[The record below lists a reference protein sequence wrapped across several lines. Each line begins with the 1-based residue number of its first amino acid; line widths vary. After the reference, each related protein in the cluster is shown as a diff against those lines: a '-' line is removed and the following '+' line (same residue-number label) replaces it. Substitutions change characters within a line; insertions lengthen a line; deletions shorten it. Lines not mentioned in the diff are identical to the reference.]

1 MFTRILYTVTKP
13 MAIGKLVSYFSPAST
28 VTIHDAYRYSV
39 LITLILFLQPLFN
52 HTYYMR
58 MIETA
63 QQIRI
68 GLCSLVY
75 RKSLKLST
83 SSLIEITNGKIVTI
97 ISKDVMLFETMLQF
111 INEVWIGIVQV
122 IAMTYVMYTQ
132 IGVPAL
138 IGIGFLVLLTPL
150 QGVVAKLTMKT
161 KLKVLARFDERIR
174 LIQEVLSTIQIIKIY
189 TWENYFRKL
198 VDAIRKSE
206 VSKLRIMY
214 YLKVITIALGHMSS
228 KISFYICIVTYT
240 LFHESITAEKAFVVL
255 SCYGGI
261 QHALNIAIPLGI
273 YQFAETKSSV
283 KRIKKFLLSPEVSSE
298 GTSNIYEH
306 TSPTLY
312 TGDKEKRI
320 ELYNIQPAC
329 VKTTDLSV
337 EVLKGQPI
345 LHNINLHLC
354 PGLYAVCGPIG
365 SGKSTLLK
373 ALLNDLPVVNG
384 KLNINGS
391 CSYASQDPWLFP
403 GTIRQNILF
412 GLPFEHERYNHIV
425 DICGLRRD
433 FEILPDGDSTLVNDR
448 GLNLSKGQ
456 QARVNLARAIYKNAD
471 IYLLDSPLSALDA
484 TVCKQVFE
492 TCFKKFLQK
501 KICIVVMHQ
510 VQFLKEVD
518 KILILKDGR
527 LESEG
532 TFGELNTKSIHFG
545 MDTIQDHVQGNE
557 VTEKDG
563 NGSSDVEADE
573 TTKLLD
579 DFGIHK
585 EAKKLYAENKKEG
598 KVEWSV
604 YKSYFKLAGGWKTL
618 PFLFI
623 LSCLQQTFQT
633 GFDYFISYWINV
645 EENLYVQRW
654 NGTTNSTIYEET
666 LAEKKIIPLFYTI
679 LIVSATVFTIA
690 NSVYIFILFSL
701 ANKRLH
707 NICFWQIIQAP
718 MAFFDLN
725 LSGNILNRFSK
736 DVNVVDEHIPIL
748 FFQCIRLSLI
758 VIGIVVSLSIVKIGF
773 LAVSIGFASVL
784 FLCQRIYL
792 PTSRSLKR
800 LDGVTRSPVIG
811 HLNASLEGLTTIRA
825 SGVQNIL
832 AEQFDKHQDLHSSAS
847 YMYLSTNRA
856 FGFYIDMFCVAYS
869 MIIMFSLLLFSPTNA
884 GKVGL
889 ALNLAFGLGTLLQFW
904 IRQWTE
910 LENQMTSVERILE
923 YRDIQTEDASG
934 STPENW
940 PNRGCV
946 QYSDVHMKYP
956 KTNQEV
962 LKGMNFIIEPG
973 QKIGI
978 IGRTGAGKTSVISAL
993 FRLYD
998 LSEGHIRIG
1007 DVDIKSLEIRNVRS
1021 KISIIPQ
1028 NPIIFSGTIRS
1039 NLDPNREYDDSSIWR
1054 VLDDVG
1060 LKTLIMGLD
1069 SGLEHKTQD
1078 GGSNFSTGQKQLICL
1093 ARAALRNNKIVVL
1106 DEATANIDLQT
1117 DILVQETI
1125 KKKFGHCTI
1134 LMIAHK
1140 LNTVLDSDKVMVVNN
1155 GQIVEFDKPEVLL
1168 NDKESNF
1175 YYLVSQSGL
1184 LKKSS

>member
-1 MFTRILYTVTKP
+1 MFVRILYTVTKP

-28 VTIHDAYRYSV
+28 VTLDDAYKYSFIITFI
-39 LITLILFLQPLFN
+39 LILQPLFN

-58 MIETA
+58 MMETA

-111 INEVWIGIVQV
+111 INEVWIGIIQV

-138 IGIGFLVLLTPL
+138 IGIGFLVALTPL

-174 LIQEVLSTIQIIKIY
+174 LIQEILSSIQIIKIY

-198 VDAIRKSE
+198 VDAIRTSE
-206 VSKLRIMY
+206 VAKLRMMY

-273 YQFAETKSSV
+273 YQFAETKSSI
-283 KRIKKFLLSPEVSSE
+283 KRIKKFLLSAEEIRKKMLKFIKANLYV
-298 GTSNIYEH
+298 YEQ
-306 TSPTLY
+306 PTFQFRY
-312 TGDKEKRI
+312 
-320 ELYNIQPAC
+320 
-329 VKTTDLSV
+329 
-337 EVLKGQPI
+337 
-345 LHNINLHLC
+345 
-354 PGLYAVCGPIG
+354 PGLYAICGPIG
-365 SGKSTLLK
+365 CGKSTLLK
-373 ALLNDLPVVNG
+373 ALLNDLTIING
-384 KLNINGS
+384 KLNVTGD

-412 GLPFEHERYNHIV
+412 GLPFEHERYNHVIN
-425 DICGLRRD
+425 ICGLKRD
-433 FEILPDGDSTLVNDR
+433 LEILPDGDNTLVNDR

-471 IYLLDSPLSALDA
+471 VYLLDSPLSALDA
-484 TVCKQVFE
+484 TV
-492 TCFKKFLQK
+492 
-501 KICIVVMHQ
+501 VVMHQ
-510 VQFLKEVD
+510 LQFLKEVD
-518 KILILKDGR
+518 KIFILKDGR

-532 TFGELNTKSIHFG
+532 TFDELNMKSIHFG
-545 MDTIQDHVQGNE
+545 TDTVQDYVQNDE
-557 VTEKDG
+557 AVTEKDA
-563 NGSSDVEADE
+563 NDSSDVEADE
-573 TTKLLD
+573 STKLLG
-579 DFGIHK
+579 DFDIHR

-604 YKSYFKLAGGWKTL
+604 YKSYLKLAGGWKTL

-623 LSCLQQTFQT
+623 LSSLQQTLQS
-633 GFDYFISYWINV
+633 GFDYFISYWITV
-645 EENLYVQRW
+645 EEDLYVLRW

-666 LAEKKIIPLFYTI
+666 LAEKEMIPIFYTI
-679 LIVSATVFTIA
+679 LIISATAFTIS
-690 NSVYIFILFSL
+690 NSVYIFVLFSL

-707 NICFWQIIQAP
+707 NISFSQIIQAP
-718 MAFFDLN
+718 MAFFDAN

-736 DVNVVDEHIPIL
+736 DVNVVDEYIPLL

-758 VIGIVVSLSIVKIGF
+758 VIGIVVSLSVIKIGF

-784 FLCQRIYL
+784 FLCQHIYL

-825 SGVQNIL
+825 SGVQHIL

-847 YMYLSTNRA
+847 YMYLATNRA
-856 FGFYIDMFCVAYS
+856 FGFYIDMLCVAYS
-869 MIIMFSLLLFSPTNA
+869 MIVMFSLLLFSPTNA

-910 LENQMTSVERILE
+910 LENQMTSVERVLE
-923 YRDIQTEDASG
+923 YRDIQIDDAGG
-934 STPENW
+934 SPVENW
-940 PNRGCV
+940 PIKGCV
-946 QYSDVHMKYP
+946 QYSDVCMRYP
-956 KTNQEV
+956 KTNQVV
-962 LKGMNFIIEPG
+962 LRGMNFIIEPG
-973 QKIGI
+973 QKVGI
-978 IGRTGAGKTSVISAL
+978 IGRTGAGKTSIISAL

-998 LSEGHIRIG
+998 LSEGRILIG
-1007 DVDIKSLEIRNVRS
+1007 DEDIKSIPLHDVRS
-1021 KISIIPQ
+1021 RISIIPQ

-1039 NLDPNREYDDSSIWR
+1039 NLDPNREYDENSVWR
-1054 VLDDVG
+1054 ALEDVG

-1069 SGLEHKTQD
+1069 SGLEHKIHD
-1078 GGSNFSTGQKQLICL
+1078 GGSNFSCGQKQLICL
-1093 ARAALRNNKIVVL
+1093 ARAALRNNKIVVF

-1140 LNTVLDSDKVMVVNN
+1140 LNTVLDSDKVMVVDN
-1155 GQIVEFDKPEVLL
+1155 GQIVEFDEPEVLL
-1168 NDKESNF
+1168 NNKDSSF

-1184 LKKSS
+1184 LKRSS